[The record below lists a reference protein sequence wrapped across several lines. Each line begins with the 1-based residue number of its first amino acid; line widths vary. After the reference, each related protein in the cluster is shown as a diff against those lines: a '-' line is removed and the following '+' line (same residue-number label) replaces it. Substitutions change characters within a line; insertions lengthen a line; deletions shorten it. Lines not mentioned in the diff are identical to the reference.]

1 MEVQCLS
8 QGGFFEASAD
18 CDELECDVA
27 WLVTALQ
34 RVAHFGV
41 SMNRYATQLVQVD
54 QSLLTRI
61 VQQENTLISIARV
74 ECHANKYLVCS
85 SSPIQIRLHALCPFH
100 MNTIDDE
107 SPEAYTTTRIIP
119 VAKHATFQIPSSGKS
134 KRQRNA
140 DVLSCFLAD
149 ERTSADNQAVST
161 SPPARRRRRKV
172 FSFLAYNLTLVISGT
187 NREGKTGAQASQ

>member
-1 MEVQCLS
+1 MSIASGFVTRVYCVKKLSCAS

-34 RVAHFGV
+34 RV
-41 SMNRYATQLVQVD
+41 
-54 QSLLTRI
+54 
-61 VQQENTLISIARV
+61 ENTLISATRV

-107 SPEAYTTTRIIP
+107 SQKVRIAHLGLFLPIDSAYRVIVRFVYMIQLLNSDQPIPLPESYLWLSMQP
-119 VAKHATFQIPSSGKS
+119 SKSSSG
-134 KRQRNA
+134 
-140 DVLSCFLAD
+140 VGC
-149 ERTSADNQAVST
+149 
-161 SPPARRRRRKV
+161 
-172 FSFLAYNLTLVISGT
+172 
-187 NREGKTGAQASQ
+187 